1 MRPLLYLAH
10 RLPFPP
16 NKGDKIR
23 SFHLLRH
30 LAQRWRVHLG
40 CFVDAQEDLAH
51 VPELARYCASHC
63 ALPMNPRL
71 ARLKSLRGLLSGEA
85 LTLPYYRSAAMQRWV
100 ADTVAHENIAHAVVF
115 SSAMA
120 QYTEGLNGVRVV
132 NDFCDVDSAKWEQYS
147 RSHAWPVS
155 WVYGR
160 EGERL
165 LVSEREA
172 AARSAA
178 CIFVTEPEA
187 RLFRELA
194 PEVADKVHAIEC
206 GVDTAFYDPRADRAS
221 PYAAGEVPIVMTGV
235 MDYWPNIDAAT
246 WFARAALPSIARAH
260 PAVRF
265 YIVGMNPAPTVQAL
279 SADPRVVVT
288 GKVADVRPWVQHAR
302 VVVAPLRVARG
313 VQTKVLEGMALGRP
327 VVVSAASAEAV
338 PGRPGEDYAVATTSQ
353 DFIDR
358 VGDLLDPVAGEA
370 MGLRARARILSDCDW
385 DRNLGA
391 LDALLEPEAPPEVSR
406 HAR

>member
-100 ADTVAHENIAHAVVF
+100 ADTVAREGIAHAVVF

-120 QYTEGLNGVRVV
+120 QYTEGLNGVRTVT
-132 NDFCDVDSAKWEQYS
+132 DFCDVDSAKWSQYAAEH
-147 RSHAWPVS
+147 RWPAAWI
-155 WVYGR
+155 YGR
-160 EGERL
+160 EGRKLLDFER
-165 LVSEREA
+165 VV
-172 AARSAA
+172 AARSVASLFA
-178 CIFVTEPEA
+178 TPAEA
-187 RLFRELA
+187 RMFRELA
-194 PEVADKVHAIEC
+194 PEAAGVLSVEN
-206 GVDTAFYDPRADRAS
+206 GVDTAYFAPSESRAS
-221 PYAAGEVPIVMTGV
+221 PYAPGEAAIVFTGA
-235 MDYWPNIDAAT
+235 MDYWPNIDAVS
-246 WFARAALPSIARAH
+246 WFARDILPLVRRSR
-260 PAVRF
+260 PDVRF
-265 YIVGMNPAPTVQAL
+265 YIVGMNPAPAVSAL
-279 SADPRVVVT
+279 ADGASVVVT
-288 GKVADVRPWVQHAR
+288 GKVPDVRPYVQHAR

-313 VQTKVLEGMALGRP
+313 IQNKVLEAMALARP
-327 VVVSAASAEAV
+327 VVVSSASAEGLN
-338 PGRPGEDYAVATTSQ
+338 GRAGEEFATASTEAEFAQ
-353 DFIDR
+353 R
-358 VGDLLDPVAGEA
+358 VLDLFDAPAAEA
-370 MGLRARARILSDCDW
+370 MGLRARARILADRDW
-385 DRNLGA
+385 DRNLA
-391 LDALLEPEAPPEVSR
+391 AIDLLLEPETSGAEAA